1 MASVTTGASASGS
14 PSPGGPT
21 PASGG
26 RNRPTAGNPT
36 SGGGNA
42 GGPVPNGPVPNGP
55 APAGPIP
62 AGPIPDGPVPDGPV
76 AYRRRLLRWGAPM
89 GLVVPGAAMLL
100 ALVLYRL
107 SPCDGIA
114 CVQNVGVWLLA
125 AMALPTALLWGVP
138 LESGAGRYAAAAV
151 TSAIVWAALGHLAA
165 RRATRRGLATWR
177 TWWTEYV
184 WFAVAVWVGVAVG
197 LYVIRTYA
205 F

>member
-1 MASVTTGASASGS
+1 MASVTTGASASAS

-21 PASGG
+21 PAGG
-26 RNRPTAGNPT
+26 DRNRPTAGSPA

-42 GGPVPNGPVPNGP
+42 GGPVP
-55 APAGPIP
+55 A
-62 AGPIPDGPVPDGPV
+62 GPVPDGPV

-100 ALVLYRL
+100 ALALYRL

-114 CVQNVGVWLLA
+114 CVQNLGVWLLA